1 MIVNNLTNRSVSAFL
16 RQSAFLLVMVAL
28 AAGVTHR
35 IVNAANS
42 TGMPDRITVIL
53 LVCLLAWAL
62 AAYRRHYLLYML
74 LCVMPFYTYFR
85 RMYYAYGLEGIPTM
99 TSAVM
104 DPMLL
109 LPDALLIIA
118 VALAVL
124 NPRWIQEYRRDET
137 YRKIGTALGLFIAV
151 HFLQVFNPALNSVW
165 VGMNGFRLWGF
176 FMLIYY
182 LPVRFFRSATPI
194 AGILSIALITGVIS
208 ALYGVKQ
215 GVLGFTEFERII
227 VSSGSLGT
235 IWISDKV
242 YRVFST
248 FPYST
253 HFAYFMVI
261 AIIASLCLIGMRVR
275 TELKVLALLAL
286 PVLAAGLSMS
296 VTRSAWFSLAGGLAF
311 MFGTLT
317 TSNPAARRGR
327 IVLLGLLIVGML
339 VMNKV
344 SPEPS
349 GGWKSKDYGDA
360 LENQLGSLKAPLKD
374 NSMQH
379 RTIQVRASLPYIATH
394 PLGAGVNSQVADKFG
409 AERESVVVENHYFM
423 IAVDLGWLG
432 IAAFLF
438 MIGSVVKYGVRA
450 HDAIRDSSLKWIAK
464 GALGLFVAVMVGN
477 IAGPHMTLHP
487 VDAYMW
493 LLVGSLPVL
502 VKLDRELAADREPA
516 AVATSEATPR
526 A

>member
-1 MIVNNLTNRSVSAFL
+1 MIVNNLANRGVSGLL
-16 RQSAFLLVMVAL
+16 RQAALVAVAL
-28 AAGVTHR
+28 VLVAGVALR
-35 IVNAANS
+35 MVSAANS
-42 TGMPDRITVIL
+42 TGLPDRVTLIL

-62 AAYRRHYLLYML
+62 AAYRRHYLLYVL
-74 LCVMPFYTYFR
+74 LCILPFYTYFR
-85 RMYYAYGLEGIPTM
+85 RMYYAYGLEGVPTYS
-99 TSAVM
+99 SAVM

-109 LPDALLIIA
+109 LPDALLMIA

-124 NPRWIQEYRRDET
+124 NRHWIGDYGTDET
-137 YRKIGTALGLFIAV
+137 YHRIGKALAIFIGI

-176 FMLIYY
+176 FMVIYY
-182 LPVRFFRSATPI
+182 LPVRFFKSSAPI
-194 AGILSIALITGVIS
+194 VGMLSIALVTGIMT
-208 ALYGVKQ
+208 ALYGIKQ
-215 GVLGFTEFERII
+215 GVMGFTDFEKII
-227 VSSGSLGT
+227 VSSGSIGT

-261 AIIASLCLIGMRVR
+261 AIIASICLVMMRVR
-275 TELKVLALLAL
+275 TELKVLSLVAL
-286 PVLAAGLSMS
+286 PLLVTGLSMS
-296 VTRSAWFSLAGGLAF
+296 VTRSAWFALAGGLVF

-317 TSNPAARRGR
+317 ARGTSARRGR
-327 IVLLGLLIVGML
+327 VMILALLVVGML
-339 VMNKV
+339 VMNRV

-349 GGWKSKDYGDA
+349 GSWKSSTYGDA
-360 LENQLGSLKAPLKD
+360 LENQLGSIKAPLKD
-374 NSMQH
+374 SSMQA
-379 RTIQVRASLPYIATH
+379 RTLQARISMPYIATH
-394 PLGAGVNSQVADKFG
+394 PLGAGVNSQLADRFG
-409 AERESVVVENHYFM
+409 TERESSIVENHYFM

-432 IAAFLF
+432 IASFIWL
-438 MIGSVVKYGVRA
+438 IVVVLRYGVRA
-450 HDAIRDSSLKWIAK
+450 HDAIMDPSLRWMAR
-464 GALGLFVAVMVGN
+464 GFLSLFVAVMIGN

-502 VKLDRELAADREPA
+502 LRLDRDLTQRGEPA
-516 AVATSEATPR
+516 TELETATR